1 MELYTTQQ
9 QLAKLQTNL
18 DKTHDA
24 HAALE
29 ATREQSEAR
38 SFSHRSPYDRVG
50 VVDAVS

>member
-38 SFSHRSPYDRVG
+38 SSSHWSPYDRVG
-50 VVDAVS
+50 VVDAVP